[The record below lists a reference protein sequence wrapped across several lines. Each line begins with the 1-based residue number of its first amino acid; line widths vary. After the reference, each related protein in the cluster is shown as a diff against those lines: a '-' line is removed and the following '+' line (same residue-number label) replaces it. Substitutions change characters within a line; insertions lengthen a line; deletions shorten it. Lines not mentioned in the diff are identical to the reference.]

1 MKITTRICLLCLAFW
16 SGCLFAQV
24 ADRQQLIDRAAV
36 DYMQKAGNQSALFSG
51 SEHEGYSPRISNH
64 PYYKDEQFAKA
75 RLSYCGIVYP
85 EALLRLDLNRKQL
98 VTQSPGYRNIVLFPE
113 NVDYAEIHGQT
124 IIYLRHDNLPG
135 CPSTD
140 YYILLHSGKC
150 KVLKNQTAVLSQ
162 NQSLS
167 TSTLIQSFTLKTNFF
182 LLKDNVYYSV
192 KNKRSLLNALYPYK
206 KELKRFISVNKLYFR
221 KDPDMFISQTVREYE
236 KISGAL

>member
-150 KVLKNQTAVLSQ
+150 KVLKKQTAALMIKR
-162 NQSLS
+162 S
-167 TSTLIQSFTLKTNFF
+167 TQEELYFFTNWFYLYKDGAYYFIWNRNG
-182 LLKDNVYYSV
+182 LLK
-192 KNKRSLLNALYPYK
+192 LLQPYK
-206 KELKRFISVNKLYFR
+206 KELKRFISAHRLKFHNTEEF
-221 KDPDMFISQTVREYE
+221 FIRTVSEYE
-236 KISGAL
+236 KLSGMQ